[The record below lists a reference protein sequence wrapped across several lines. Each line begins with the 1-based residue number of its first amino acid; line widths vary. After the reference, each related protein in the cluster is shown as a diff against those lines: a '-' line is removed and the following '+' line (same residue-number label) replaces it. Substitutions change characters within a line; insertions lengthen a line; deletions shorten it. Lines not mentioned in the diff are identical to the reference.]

1 MFICFCVVPSV
12 VDVMVN
18 NSVYEP
24 PCLSVSVS
32 FCCGGCVVNN
42 SVYEPPCLSVSV

>member
-12 VDVMVN
+12 VEGVMVN

-24 PCLSVSVS
+24 PCLSVSV
-32 FCCGGCVVNN
+32 
-42 SVYEPPCLSVSV
+42 